1 MEGRDEPA
9 DAPTPEEAPDVTE
22 EGEGGPL
29 SRQERREERRRRE
42 RQRME
47 KHGASLRR
55 VYRDAL
61 GKRATGNPQVKT
73 PRKRLPPGVPKRR
86 REPEA

>member
-1 MEGRDEPA
+1 MTMDKPA
-9 DAPTPEEAPDVTE
+9 DPSEEAVQEDETQLPA
-22 EGEGGPL
+22 
-29 SRQERREERRRRE
+29 RQERREERRQRE

-61 GKRATGNPQVKT
+61 GKRATGNPQVRT
-73 PRKRLPPGVPKRR
+73 PRKRLPPGVPKRKKEP
-86 REPEA
+86 RE